1 MEPLDITQNPDGTL
15 ALNSPIAEWVSVTP
29 ELWALLQ
36 ASEHVTID
44 RRPPG
49 DQGQPAVTYIQ
60 ITTVAL
66 WLSYTVT
73 RENADGCEFELAG
86 YSELVTA

>member
-1 MEPLDITQNPDGTL
+1 MEPLDITQNPDGGLT
-15 ALNSPIAEWVSVTP
+15 LNSAIAERASVTP

-60 ITTVAL
+60 ITTVSL

-73 RENADGCEFELAG
+73 RETDTGCEFELAG
-86 YSELVTA
+86 YSELILA